1 MNDNSSGVPDAG
13 TSEEPALTQRNTA
26 TVQGVEDLS
35 ADAAA
40 TGGSASTSTST
51 SSSGSGS
58 GGAAPT
64 YGPAGNTTDAEEE
77 GADGAGI

>member
-1 MNDNSSGVPDAG
+1 MTTDNSSGVPDAG

-26 TVQGVEDLS
+26 TVHGEAELS
-35 ADAAA
+35 ADA
-40 TGGSASTSTST
+40 
-51 SSSGSGS
+51 SSG
-58 GGAAPT
+58 GGTAPT

>member
-1 MNDNSSGVPDAG
+1 MTTDDSAGVPDAG

-26 TVQGVEDLS
+26 TVGGEQDLS
-35 ADAAA
+35 TEA
-40 TGGSASTSTST
+40 TG
-51 SSSGSGS
+51 GS

>member
-1 MNDNSSGVPDAG
+1 MNESSSGVPDAG

-26 TVQGVEDLS
+26 TVGGEQDLS
-35 ADAAA
+35 ANAS
-40 TGGSASTSTST
+40 GG
-51 SSSGSGS
+51 

-77 GADGAGI
+77 GADGHGI

>member
-1 MNDNSSGVPDAG
+1 MNKDGSGVPDAG

-26 TVQGVEDLS
+26 TVNAEADLS

-40 TGGSASTSTST
+40 GGP
-51 SSSGSGS
+51 
-58 GGAAPT
+58 APT

-77 GADGAGI
+77 GAG

>member
-26 TVQGVEDLS
+26 TVGGEQDLS
-35 ADAAA
+35 TDA
-40 TGGSASTSTST
+40 S
-51 SSSGSGS
+51 
-58 GGAAPT
+58 GAAPT

-77 GADGAGI
+77 GADGHGI

>member
-35 ADAAA
+35 AD
-40 TGGSASTSTST
+40 S
-51 SSSGSGS
+51 
-58 GGAAPT
+58 GAAPT

-77 GADGAGI
+77 GADGHGI

>member
-1 MNDNSSGVPDAG
+1 MNDKSTGVPDAP

-26 TVQGVEDLS
+26 TVGGEQDLS
-35 ADAAA
+35 EKAS
-40 TGGSASTSTST
+40 GG
-51 SSSGSGS
+51 

-77 GADGAGI
+77 GADGDGI

>member
-1 MNDNSSGVPDAG
+1 MNDQSSGVPDAG

-26 TVQGVEDLS
+26 TVQGESDLS
-35 ADAAA
+35 ADAS
-40 TGGSASTSTST
+40 GGESSA
-51 SSSGSGS
+51 G

-64 YGPAGNTTDAEEE
+64 YGPAGDTTDAEEE

>member
-26 TVQGVEDLS
+26 TV
-35 ADAAA
+35 
-40 TGGSASTSTST
+40 GGEQELGTD
-51 SSSGSGS
+51 SS
-58 GGAAPT
+58 GAAPT

-77 GADGAGI
+77 GADGHGI

>member
-1 MNDNSSGVPDAG
+1 MNEDSTGVPDAG

-26 TVQGVEDLS
+26 TVGDEQDLG
-35 ADAAA
+35 AKA
-40 TGGSASTSTST
+40 TGAG
-51 SSSGSGS
+51 G

-77 GADGAGI
+77 GADGGGI

>member
-1 MNDNSSGVPDAG
+1 MNDKSSGVPDAG

-26 TVQGVEDLS
+26 TVGGEQDLG
-35 ADAAA
+35 ADGNGA
-40 TGGSASTSTST
+40 GG
-51 SSSGSGS
+51 GDGGS

-77 GADGAGI
+77 GADGHGI

>member
-1 MNDNSSGVPDAG
+1 MTNDDSSGVPDAG

-26 TVQGVEDLS
+26 TVQGEEDLS
-35 ADAAA
+35 ADASN
-40 TGGSASTSTST
+40 GGGV
-51 SSSGSGS
+51 SGA
-58 GGAAPT
+58 GAAPT

>member
-1 MNDNSSGVPDAG
+1 MNDDSSDIPDAG

-26 TVQGVEDLS
+26 TVRGEEDLS
-35 ADAAA
+35 TESAGAD
-40 TGGSASTSTST
+40 GGESPA
-51 SSSGSGS
+51 GGS

-77 GADGAGI
+77 GADGDGI